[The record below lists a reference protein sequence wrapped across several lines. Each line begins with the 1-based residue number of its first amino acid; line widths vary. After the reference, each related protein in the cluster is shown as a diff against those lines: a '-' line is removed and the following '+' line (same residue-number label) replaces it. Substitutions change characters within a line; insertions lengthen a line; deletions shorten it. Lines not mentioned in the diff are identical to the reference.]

1 MRLRSWLLF
10 GLILLAPA
18 VSAAAEAEP
27 KRVLIVHSFG
37 SSAPPFT
44 TLSTAFETALTRAMG
59 KPVDLDQVSLDMARY
74 AQPDM
79 EEPFA
84 EFLLKRLMKWRP
96 DLVVSIGSPA
106 GRFVAKFRDR
116 LFPGTPAIYTAEART
131 LPPDEFQKNA
141 TFVGQNLDLAG
152 LVENILQIAP
162 DTTNIVVVLGAT
174 PLERYWTIQLRQ
186 AFERF
191 TKRVSF
197 TWLNDLSFDQTL
209 ELVSKLPPRSFI
221 LLGLLLRDAAGV
233 THNEDEALQRLHAV
247 ANAPINGLFQN
258 QLGLG
263 IVGGRLY
270 QLELIGEEAARIA
283 VRILRGEGASSF
295 PPLIIGALEPRYD
308 WRELR
313 RWKISEANLPPGSV
327 VLYREPGLWG
337 LYRWQI
343 IGAISFFALQTGLIV
358 ALLAQRAD
366 RRRADLRFWQVVA
379 AAPYGVVMVG
389 QDGRI
394 AMTNAQTEK
403 LFGYRKEEIVGQ
415 PVEMLVPERFR
426 TRHTAHRERFSAAP
440 EVRPMGAGQEL
451 FGRRKDGSEFPVEIA
466 LSPAQPS
473 AGRLVLATIVDISL
487 RKQAEEGLRQ
497 SQIELRSLTGR
508 LLQAQEGESR
518 RIARELHDDLG
529 QRLAL
534 LTVEMDLL
542 RQKPPEAADQLGVR
556 MQELLAQVRHLSSS
570 VHDLSRQLHPSNLEQ
585 LGLVAALGGLC
596 HELTHSHGLKIEF
609 THSQIPPVIAPD
621 TAVCLYRIAQ
631 EGLRNVI
638 KHSGSQR
645 ASVELSGTAEAIS
658 LRIVDDGIGFDPRL
672 IHGKGGLG
680 LVSMRERVLHLGG
693 EIAID
698 SQPSGGTRL
707 RVRLPLMEAAK
718 TPTGS

>member
-10 GLILLAPA
+10 GLILLGPDA
-18 VSAAAEAEP
+18 SLAAEAEP

-44 TLSTAFETALTRAMG
+44 THSTAFETALTRALG
-59 KPVDLDQVSLDMARY
+59 KRVDLDHVSLDMARY

-84 EFLLKRLMKWRP
+84 EFLLKRLTKWRP
-96 DLVVSIGSPA
+96 DLVIPIGSPA

-116 LFPGTPAIYTAEART
+116 LFPETPVIYTAEGRT

-162 DTTNIVVVLGAT
+162 DTTNIVVILGAT
-174 PLERYWTIQLRQ
+174 PLERYWTIQFRQ

-191 TKRVSF
+191 TNRVSF

-233 THNEDEALQRLHAV
+233 THNEDDALQRLHAV

-270 QLELIGEEAARIA
+270 QLELIGEEAARVA

-313 RWKISEANLPPGSV
+313 RWKISETNLPPGSV
-327 VLYREPGLWG
+327 VLYREPGLWD

-343 IGAISFFALQTGLIV
+343 IGVLSFFALQTGLIV

-379 AAPYGVVMVG
+379 TAPYGVVMVG

-394 AMTNAQTEK
+394 AMTNVQTEK
-403 LFGYRKEEIVGQ
+403 LFGYRREEIVGQ

-426 TRHTAHRERFSAAP
+426 TPHTAHRERFSASP

-542 RQKPPEAADQLGVR
+542 RQRPPEATDQLGVR

-570 VHDLSRQLHPSNLEQ
+570 VHGLSHQLHPSNLEQ
-585 LGLVAALGGLC
+585 LGLVAAISGLC
-596 HELTHSHGLKIEF
+596 HELAHSHGLKIEF
-609 THSQIPPVIAPD
+609 THSQIPPVIPPD

-631 EGLRNVI
+631 EGLRNAI
-638 KHSGSQR
+638 KHSGAQR
-645 ASVELSGTAEAIS
+645 AGVELSGTADAIS
-658 LRIVDDGIGFDPRL
+658 LRIVDDGTGFDPRL
-672 IHGKGGLG
+672 IQGKDGLG

-707 RVRLPLMEAAK
+707 GVRIPLTEAAK

>member
-1 MRLRSWLLF
+1 
-10 GLILLAPA
+10 
-18 VSAAAEAEP
+18 
-27 KRVLIVHSFG
+27 
-37 SSAPPFT
+37 
-44 TLSTAFETALTRAMG
+44 
-59 KPVDLDQVSLDMARY
+59 
-74 AQPDM
+74 M

-84 EFLLKRLMKWRP
+84 ELLLKRLTKWRP
-96 DLVVSIGSPA
+96 DLVVPIGSPA

-116 LFPGTPAIYTAEART
+116 LFPETPVIYTADART

-162 DTTNIVVVLGAT
+162 DTTNIVVILGAT
-174 PLERYWTIQLRQ
+174 PLERYWTIQFRR

-191 TKRVSF
+191 TSRVRF
-197 TWLNDLSFDQTL
+197 TWLNDLPFDQTL

-313 RWKISEANLPPGSV
+313 RWRISEANLPPGSV
-327 VLYREPGLWG
+327 VLYREPGLWN

-379 AAPYGVVMVG
+379 TAPYGVLMVG

-403 LFGYRKEEIVGQ
+403 LFGYRREEIVGQ

-426 TRHTAHRERFSAAP
+426 TRHTVRRERFSASP
-440 EVRPMGAGQEL
+440 EIRPMGAGQEL

-487 RKQAEEGLRQ
+487 RKQAEEDLRQ
-497 SQIELRSLTGR
+497 SQVELRSLTAR
-508 LLQAQEGESR
+508 LLRAQEDESR

-534 LTVEMDLL
+534 LTIEMDLL
-542 RQKPPEAADQLGVR
+542 RQRPPAAADQLGVR
-556 MQELLAQVRHLSSS
+556 VQELLAQVKHLSSS
-570 VHDLSRQLHPSNLEQ
+570 VHDLSHRLHPSKLEQ
-585 LGLVAALGGLC
+585 LGLVPALGGLC

-609 THSQIPPVIAPD
+609 TPSQIPPMIAPD
-621 TAVCLYRIAQ
+621 TAMCLYRIAQ

-638 KHSGSQR
+638 KHSGAQR
-645 ASVELSGTAEAIS
+645 AGVELSGTVDAIS
-658 LRIVDDGIGFDPRL
+658 LRIVDDGTGFDPKL
-672 IHGKGGLG
+672 IQGKGGLG
-680 LVSMRERVLHLGG
+680 LVSMRERVRHLGG
-693 EIAID
+693 EIEID

-707 RVRLPLMEAAK
+707 RVRIPLMEAAK